1 MIILEVN
8 MNELTNFEWILIIIS
23 LLVAAWAI
31 WPESFP
37 NQGFRNGFYYAN
49 STFSTFST
57 FSKGSFKDAI
67 EELQSY
73 VEESRTR
80 GSYNDF
86 DAGIEQYIKEH
97 ISRQCDALNEHEGGD
112 WYFCNESLKFKDSL
126 TSREIIL

>member
-1 MIILEVN
+1 
-8 MNELTNFEWILIIIS
+8 MNELTNFEYTLIVVS
-23 LLVAAWAI
+23 LLVAAWLI
-31 WPESFP
+31 WPNKP
-37 NQGFRNGFYYAN
+37 LNNGFRNGFYYAN
-49 STFSTFST
+49 ST

-73 VEESRTR
+73 VEESRTM

-86 DAGIEQYIKEH
+86 DEGIEQSIKQN
-97 ISRQCDALNEHEGGD
+97 IADQCDILNHYKGGD